1 MIDLVIKILSFLYR
15 YRLLFYFD
23 SLSFNSDY
31 SSEYYGLLDCYLL
44 FFLFCMIWSSV
55 CSLSLNVS

>member
-1 MIDLVIKILSFLYR
+1 MIDLVIKILSFLHW

-31 SSEYYGLLDCYLL
+31 NNEYYGLLDCYLL
-44 FFLFCMIWSSV
+44 FPLFFMIWSSV